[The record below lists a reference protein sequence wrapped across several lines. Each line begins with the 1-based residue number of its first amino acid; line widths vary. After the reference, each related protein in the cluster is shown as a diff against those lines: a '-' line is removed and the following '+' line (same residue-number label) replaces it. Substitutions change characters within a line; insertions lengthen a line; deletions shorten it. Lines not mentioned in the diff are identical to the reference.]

1 MSSLGVFL
9 MGRILLYY
17 KYVELP
23 EPGAILKWQQRL
35 CKKLGLTGRIIIATE
50 GINGTVGGSVEATQA
65 YIDAMEEH
73 YSFGGIDYKEAPG
86 DETYFP
92 RMRVVVKDEIVRLGV
107 DSKKV
112 TTKDGGKHLKPKEA
126 HELLNN
132 APEDLVILD
141 TRNNYESRIG
151 TFTGSLTP
159 DIKTFRELPEY
170 IDKNLDA
177 FKNKKVLMHCT
188 GGVRCERATAYLQQK
203 GVAKEIYQ
211 IEGGIQ
217 RYIEAYPDGH
227 FRGSN
232 YVFDGRIAERINE
245 DILSECD
252 LCAIPCDTYTN
263 CVNVECNAQ
272 FLACPTCVV
281 QFEECCSQK
290 CYDLVKT
297 ETVKT
302 RIKPA
307 RHDSIKKEEASDHKR
322 KRTS

>member
-1 MSSLGVFL
+1 

-17 KYVELP
+17 KYVHLDEP
-23 EPGAILKWQQRL
+23 EAILKWQKKL

-50 GINGTVGGSVEATQA
+50 GINGTVGGSHEATQA

-73 YSFGGIDYKEAPG
+73 YSFSGIDYKEAVG

-107 DSKKV
+107 DPKKV
-112 TTKDGGKHLKPKEA
+112 TVKDGGKHLKPAEV
-126 HELLNN
+126 HNLLNN

-151 TFTGSLTP
+151 TFRGSITP
-159 DIKTFRELPEY
+159 DITTFRELPEY
-170 IDKNLDA
+170 IDTHLDQ
-177 FKNKKVLMHCT
+177 FKDKKVLMHCT

-203 GVAKEIYQ
+203 GITKEIYQ

-217 RYIEAYPDGH
+217 RYIEQYPDGH

-232 YVFDGRIAERINE
+232 YVFDGRIADRINS

-252 LCAIPCDTYTN
+252 ICTIPCDTYVN
-263 CVNVECNAQ
+263 CVNVQCNKQ
-272 FLACPTCVV
+272 FLACADCAL
-281 QFEECCSQK
+281 QFEECCGK
-290 CYDLVKT
+290 TCYELVKN
-297 ETVKT
+297 EMVKT
-302 RIKPA
+302 RVKPA
-307 RHDSIKKEEASDHKR
+307 RKESIKKDVVSDNQR
-322 KRTS
+322 ERTTE